1 MLPRTLTA
9 AAKLITHV
17 LRILLLLF
25 MLSFFE
31 AAAQNTFYVSSQ
43 GNDSNNGLSPS
54 APRKTIPYLQ
64 PGKTYLLNRG
74 DTLYFSIGAT
84 SNPNASGKI
93 RVASYGSGN
102 KPVLSLYK
110 KIRPSAW
117 VKHSGN
123 VWKVNISSGAD
134 FTGLKSTNSNVG
146 FLKVGGRIY
155 GNKLSALNA
164 LSGAW
169 DFYSDD
175 TYLYVFNGQNPSQ
188 SQVQASCNVSG
199 IELSDNMEVSDISIC
214 GSGAH
219 GISAHERSNVTLSGI
234 DISETGGSFL
244 PGYGNGTTRYGN
256 GIEFYNNAKN
266 CLVQQ
271 CSVRQ
276 AYDVAFTMQGT
287 GLFSNVIFQNNTA
300 DHNEQSFETWLG
312 SGSAGFR
319 SCKFINNQCYNAGF
333 GWSHDVRP
341 VKYEGV
347 HILTYLW
354 EVNDK
359 KAQDLLIEG
368 NTFNRARSGLW
379 YWGVW
384 DPIPPAVS
392 RKNIVTLDASVPI
405 RSLIPAFTI
414 KNSKDFVF
422 VTGLESETVFNTI
435 KSDQTLAFAPI
446 SDKTFGALP
455 FTLQATASSGLPVT
469 FVLKSGPAWIGPAL
483 LLGQVLTLTGTGT
496 VTVEAS
502 QNGNDSYNPAPAVTR
517 SFTVSILGGAPAP
530 STPAAGAPAP
540 QGGLLWE
547 QWVNIPGIDISSI
560 PLASPPSASRQLPS
574 FESPS
579 NISDNYGS
587 RVRGYITAPQS
598 GTYTFWV
605 AGDDKAELW
614 LSTNEYASNK
624 VKIAYTNGWTF
635 EREYT
640 KSPSQKSTGI
650 VLSAGKKYYVEALQK
665 EGPGGDHLSVQ
676 WQLADGTV
684 QTPISGNYLTPYTT
698 AVPPAAPGT
707 ILLEQ
712 WMNAPGNSIADI
724 PLQKTPSKVSNLSSF
739 EAPSNFADQYGSRIS
754 GYILPAQSGR
764 YTFWIASDDVGE
776 LWLSKDENP
785 AGKVRIA
792 YNNSWTNVREF
803 SRFASQKS
811 VSILLEAGKKYYV
824 EALQKEGPGGD
835 HLAVQWQLP
844 DGSIQTPV
852 PGKYLLPYSS
862 QLRTALRTDLKG
874 DKAEELSPEADDQ
887 TLSVFP
893 NPTSDQATIVLTPP
907 LEGQIQVLIY
917 NTAGQLVS
925 KVYDGFLKAGAR
937 TLIPLKAGSLA
948 NGTYLIHVVG
958 SGLTSTT
965 KVLII
970 R

>member
-1 MLPRTLTA
+1 LILQRTFTA

-17 LRILLLLF
+17 LRILFLLL

-54 APRKTIPYLQ
+54 APWKTIPYLQ
-64 PGKTYLLNRG
+64 AGKTYLLNRG

-84 SNPNASGKI
+84 SNPNTSGRI
-93 RVASYGSGN
+93 RVASYGNGN

-110 KIRPSAW
+110 RIKPSAW

-123 VWKVNISSGAD
+123 VWKVNICSGSD

-155 GNKLSALNA
+155 GNKLSTLYA
-164 LSGAW
+164 LSASW
-169 DFYSDD
+169 DFYSDN
-175 TYLYVFNGQNPSQ
+175 TYLYVLSNQNPSRV
-188 SQVQASCNVSG
+188 QVEASCNVSG
-199 IELSDNMEVSDISIC
+199 IDVSDNMEVSDISIC

-219 GISAHERSNVTLSGI
+219 GISAHERSNVTLKDI

-244 PGYGNGTTRYGN
+244 PGYGNGSTRYGN

-276 AYDVAFTMQGT
+276 AYDAAFTMQGT

-300 DHNEQSFETWLG
+300 DQNEQSFETWLG

-333 GWSHDVRP
+333 GWSHDLRP

-354 EVNDK
+354 EVKDR

-384 DPIPPAVS
+384 DPAPPAVS
-392 RKNIVTLDASVPI
+392 RNNFATLDAAVPI
-405 RSLIPAFTI
+405 RSLIPAFRI
-414 KNSKDFVF
+414 KNSKDFVS
-422 VTGLESETVFNTI
+422 VTGLESGTVFNSI
-435 KSDQTLAFAPI
+435 KSDQTLTFAPI
-446 SDKTFGALP
+446 PDKTFGAFP
-455 FTLQATASSGLPVT
+455 FILQATATSGLPVT
-469 FVLKSGPAWIGPAL
+469 FVLKSGPGW
-483 LLGQVLTLTGTGT
+483 LLGQLLTLTGPGT
-496 VTVEAS
+496 VTVEAF
-502 QNGNDSYNPAPAVTR
+502 QNGNDLYNPAPVVAR
-517 SFTVSILGGAPAP
+517 SFTVSIPGGA
-530 STPAAGAPAP
+530 AAGAPPGAETP
-540 QGGLLWE
+540 SQGGLLWE
-547 QWVNIPGIDISSI
+547 QWLNVPGIDISRI

-574 FESPS
+574 FETPS

-587 RVRGYITAPQS
+587 RLRGYITAPQS

-605 AGDDKAELW
+605 AGDDRAELW
-614 LSTNEYASNK
+614 LSTNESASNK
-624 VKIAYTNGWTF
+624 IRIAYTNGWTN

-640 KSPSQKSTGI
+640 KSPTQKSKDI

-684 QTPISGNYLTPYTT
+684 QTPISGKYLTPYTT
-698 AVPPAAPGT
+698 TISQPAPGS

-712 WMNAPGNSIADI
+712 WMNVPGNGIQDI
-724 PLQKTPSKVSNLSSF
+724 PFQKTPSKVSSLSSF
-739 EAPSNFADQYGSRIS
+739 EAPSNFADNYGSRIS

-776 LWLSKDENP
+776 LWLSKDEDP
-785 AGKVRIA
+785 AGKVRIG
-792 YNNSWTNVREF
+792 YNNSWTNAREF
-803 SRFASQKS
+803 SRFSSQKS
-811 VSILLEAGKKYYV
+811 AGILLEAGKKYYV

-852 PGKYLLPYSS
+852 PGKYLLPYSIS
-862 QLRTALRTDLKG
+862 QLHTAPDLTE
-874 DKAEELSPEADDQ
+874 DLFPEAADQ

-893 NPTSDQATIVLTPP
+893 NPAADQATIVLTPP
-907 LEGQIQVLIY
+907 REGQIQVLIY
-917 NTAGQLVS
+917 NTAGQLLS
-925 KVYDGFLKAGAR
+925 KVYDGFQKAGVR
-937 TLIPLKAGSLA
+937 TLIPLNAGSLSS
-948 NGTYLIHVVG
+948 GTYLVCLIS
-958 SGLTSTT
+958 SGLTRTI